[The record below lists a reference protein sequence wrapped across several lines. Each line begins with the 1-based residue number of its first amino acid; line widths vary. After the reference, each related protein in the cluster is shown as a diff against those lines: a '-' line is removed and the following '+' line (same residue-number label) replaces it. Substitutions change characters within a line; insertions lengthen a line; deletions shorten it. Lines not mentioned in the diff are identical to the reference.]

1 MKSIILIAAPAAGK
15 GTEAAI
21 LKDEYNMAHI
31 STGDILREKANE
43 DSEMG
48 QDIKNKISNGIFV
61 SDELI
66 IEILKERITKDDCAN
81 GYILDGFPRNVAQA
95 ESYDKMLSELHKDL
109 GVVIIIDTD
118 KEIAASRIAGR
129 RSCPE
134 CGRIYNV
141 SFDEMKPKNG
151 EICDDCGVE
160 LYQRP
165 DDNVETYEGRYNAYI
180 EKTSPLIKYY
190 ETKGVAYHVDGSKG
204 KDYTHSQVEK
214 ILGEIND

>member
-48 QDIKNKISNGIFV
+48 RDIKNKISNGIFV
-61 SDELI
+61 SDDLI
-66 IEILKERITKDDCAN
+66 IKILKERITREDCAN

-95 ESYDKMLSELHKDL
+95 ESYDKMLSELQKDL

-129 RSCPE
+129 RSCPN

-141 SFDEMKPKNG
+141 NFDEMKPKNRKN
-151 EICDDCGVE
+151 CDDCGVE

-165 DDNVETYEGRYNAYI
+165 DDNVETYEDRYNTYI
-180 EKTSPLIKYY
+180 EKTSPLINYY
-190 ETKGVAYHVDGSKG
+190 ETKGVAYHVDGSQG
-204 KDYTHSQVEK
+204 KEYTHSQVEK